1 MKKFKVYLP
10 LFVFVVTITGLSFD
24 VVIPN
29 IYGIDYNEKVSDQ
42 RDNLWH
48 LGKNLSVGDSYT
60 YKICD
65 PKTIQTSAADYHYFV
80 QGHDDHNSSTCY
92 TVKLDFVN
100 LLTSDENQINNQRD
114 VWIVQAAIDEKNNDL
129 RYSVFHIDAL
139 TFEVTSVD
147 TIHHDTKKYSDSL
160 QNTLF
165 SLHKYTAP
173 EPQLLQ
179 IGQGWGEVTEAL
191 QPRGENPFMTVLNN
205 NQGFSVTQ
213 NEIIRLIDKKSE
225 SVTRDISGVFEI
237 GYEIDIQDP
246 VIFDQKKNKLV
257 PVNDDE
263 DSNNVT
269 TSFLISSQLPFPLS
283 GESYNPVY
291 LIEPQ
296 KEFEF
301 ELLVFQTKNKN
312 IDFENSVID
321 ESIEEDNTDLSIT
334 EIGTIELTSP
344 QDDDVISEEDE
355 IETIPEDDNE
365 VIDDVPEEDDKEIP
379 DDGQEIIPE
388 DDIEIIPNNDTI
400 DNISI
405 DVATVNGNND
415 VDYSKIAGLIVL
427 LTLMIAGFVIFK
439 KFRESGFK
447 NTLLKQKPLQQRQ
460 SAKKKILIPF
470 DEKLH
475 VRIKT

>member
-1 MKKFKVYLP
+1 VA
-10 LFVFVVTITGLSFD
+10 IACIIGLTFD
-24 VVIPN
+24 VIIPN
-29 IYGIDYNEKVSDQ
+29 AYSLSYNDLVSDQ
-42 RDNLWH
+42 KNNMWQ

-65 PKTIQTSAADYHYFV
+65 PKTIQTSAANYHHFT
-80 QGHDDHNSSTCY
+80 QGNSDHNSSVCY
-92 TVKLDFVN
+92 IIKLDFVN
-100 LLTSDENQINNQRD
+100 LLTSDEHEISRN
-114 VWIVQAAIDEKNNDL
+114 VWMAQAAIDEKNNDL
-129 RYSVFHIDAL
+129 IYSVFHIDTL
-139 TFEVTSVD
+139 TFEVTSSD
-147 TIHHDTKKYSDSL
+147 TIHPDTKKYTDSL
-160 QNTLF
+160 QKTLF
-165 SLHKYTAP
+165 SLFKYTAP

-179 IGQGWGEVTEAL
+179 IGENWGEVTEAL
-191 QPRGENPFMTVLNN
+191 QSRGENPHMAVLNN
-205 NQGFSVTQ
+205 NQEFSVTQ
-213 NEIIRLIDKKSE
+213 NEIVRLIDQKTEPKIM
-225 SVTRDISGVFEI
+225 DISNVFEV

-257 PVNDDE
+257 PVNEEKDT
-263 DSNNVT
+263 NNVT

-291 LIEPQ
+291 LEEPQ

-301 ELLVFQTKNKN
+301 ELLVFQTKNKR

-321 ESIEEDNTDLSIT
+321 EFKDDDSDFLIT
-334 EIGTIELTSP
+334 ETGTIGLTIPS
-344 QDDDVISEEDE
+344 DDYISEEDVD
-355 IETIPEDDNE
+355 TIPEDEIDND
-365 VIDDVPEEDDKEIP
+365 VVPEEDDDKEFP
-379 DDGQEIIPE
+379 DDGQEVIPE

-447 NTLLKQKPLQQRQ
+447 NTLLKPKPLQQRQ